1 MVDFQCT
8 NFNDKFFLIT
18 PKNTQSYNW
27 IVANAPQYDQ
37 GEKMGE
43 ERFAC
48 RGSDAQQAIDL
59 IESSGFDALV
69 QRVEPEEVNDNGN

>member
-18 PKNTQSYNW
+18 PKNADAYNW
-27 IVANAPQYDQ
+27 LVANAPQYDQ
-37 GEKMGE
+37 GEKWGE
-43 ERFAC
+43 ERFSC
-48 RGSDAQQAIDL
+48 PGSDAQEAIDL
-59 IESSGFDALV
+59 IDAGGFDALV